1 MCRVINQRTDFI
13 SDCINRKI
21 DVAIVVDNSES
32 VHDGS
37 SDLQILTSFV
47 ANLIGGSDV
56 DTGNVRFALSVY
68 THDVFNDF
76 LLNTYPLKQNM
87 LNHINMLPLR
97 QGGTNTGGAIAN
109 LNEIVFKAVNG
120 DRPNAPN
127 VAVIIT
133 DGRSNNN
140 TYTVQQANL
149 AKSLGIHMI
158 AVGVGLIDT
167 SELHQIASEPTTV
180 NVFNVAHFNGLF
192 SIEGYIRG
200 LFVQNCTGKC

>member
-1 MCRVINQRTDFI
+1 
-13 SDCINRKI
+13 
-21 DVAIVVDNSES
+21 
-32 VHDGS
+32 
-37 SDLQILTSFV
+37 
-47 ANLIGGSDV
+47 V

-68 THDVFNDF
+68 THEVFNDF
-76 LLNTYPLKQNM
+76 LLKTYSLKQNM
-87 LNHINMLPLR
+87 LSHVSMLPLR
-97 QGGTNTGGAIAN
+97 QGGTNTGEAIAN
-109 LNEIVFKAVNG
+109 LNSVVFQAGNG
-120 DRPNAPN
+120 DRPEAPN

-140 TYTVQQANL
+140 TYTVQQANI

-167 SELHQIASEPTTV
+167 SELHQIASDPTDV

-200 LFVQNCTGKC
+200 LFVQNCTGKISYIFVLISHKLYNKM